1 MLIINRPRDSEA
13 AYAFGGLSRSLAYLS
28 TARFKLRPNHGL
40 LDDRPR
46 PEWMTGGTAVR
57 RPRRGRVHLQPD
69 EGVPHVVDAR
79 PGDAEDEGLPLGQL
93 GAADL
98 HVQEGVVDRGGRR
111 TPSSAGSELLRKNR
125 LNLRIGKLGK
135 ARKGHYDIHLLR

>member
-1 MLIINRPRDSEA
+1 MDS
-13 AYAFGGLSRSLAYLS
+13 FKRIRSYFTHLS
-28 TARFKLRPNHGL
+28 TARLKLRPNHGL

-46 PEWMTGGTAVR
+46 PDWMTGGTAVR

-69 EGVPHVVDAR
+69 EGIPHVVNAR

-98 HVQEGVVDRGGRR
+98 HVQEGVVDRGGGG
-111 TPSSAGSELLRKNR
+111 TPSSAGSELLWK
-125 LNLRIGKLGK
+125 IQVEP
-135 ARKGHYDIHLLR
+135 